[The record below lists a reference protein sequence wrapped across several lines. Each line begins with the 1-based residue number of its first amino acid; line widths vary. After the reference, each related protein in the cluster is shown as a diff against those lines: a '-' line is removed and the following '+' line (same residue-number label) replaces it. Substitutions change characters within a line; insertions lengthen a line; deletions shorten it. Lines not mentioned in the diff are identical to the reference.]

1 MNSVKSGQ
9 KDHLVEGQVG
19 LRSPKA
25 RNDLRML
32 KTFQRMQVDR
42 LAVPKRQE
50 NGSPVQLAKQMA
62 SLEALHKSREKT
74 ETEESPRSMYLRKTT
89 IQAPASPSKQMFSAR
104 GLNARNRNIASYV
117 TNSVDMQRT
126 TGDATLT

>member
-32 KTFQRMQVDR
+32 KAHQKMQSER
-42 LAVPKRQE
+42 LAFPKQRSVE
-50 NGSPVQLAKQMA
+50 KFA
-62 SLEALHKSREKT
+62 SLEASH
-74 ETEESPRSMYLRKTT
+74 
-89 IQAPASPSKQMFSAR
+89 SKNF
-104 GLNARNRNIASYV
+104 L
-117 TNSVDMQRT
+117 
-126 TGDATLT
+126 

>member
-1 MNSVKSGQ
+1 M
-9 KDHLVEGQVG
+9 G

-32 KTFQRMQVDR
+32 KTCQRMQVDR

-62 SLEALHKSREKT
+62 SLEALHRSMEKK
-74 ETEESPRSMYLRKTT
+74 EPEESPRSLYLRKTT
-89 IQAPASPSKQMFSAR
+89 
-104 GLNARNRNIASYV
+104 V
-117 TNSVDMQRT
+117 
-126 TGDATLT
+126 